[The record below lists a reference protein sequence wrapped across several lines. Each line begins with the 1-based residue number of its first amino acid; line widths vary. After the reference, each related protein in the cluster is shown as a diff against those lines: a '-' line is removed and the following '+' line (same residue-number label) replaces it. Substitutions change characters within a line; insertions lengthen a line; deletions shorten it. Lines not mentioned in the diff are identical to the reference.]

1 MENISQA
8 LTEALAKAKQN
19 NEKVNLDEILKELI
33 REQIEIGINKILNNE
48 LTAYLGYEKNKQ
60 GASQELGNARN
71 GNYERMFQTI
81 YGVIKLNMPR
91 DRNGEFQ
98 TALFEKRQRST
109 DNIPQLVLKLY
120 SAGMTD
126 SQIQEIVESLYSHK
140 YSTSTISCITDAV
153 KEDVDK
159 FNSRPIKAKYFAL
172 FADAIYIPLRRGTVE
187 KEAVYI
193 IMGIDMDG
201 YPEVLAF
208 AIHPSETKEGWAEI
222 LSSLNERGL
231 STARIFVSDGVVGM
245 EEIVKEHLPNCLY
258 QRCFLHICR
267 NLEDKVRK
275 DDRLIIRK
283 EFMDLAKKENGHEA
297 LIAYEEF
304 IKKWAEKYK
313 SIKTWADNIN
323 TETIFNFYRFPKEL
337 RSKIYTNNRIEQF
350 NKEIRRQAKA
360 HIQFCD
366 QEAEEKFL
374 VSLFNRYNFRIGIR
388 PIWGKEFIADELIE
402 L

>member
-374 VSLFNRYNFRIGIR
+374 VSIFNRYNFRLGARQIR
-388 PIWGKEFIADELIE
+388 GKEFIADELIE

>member
-374 VSLFNRYNFRIGIR
+374 VSIFNRYNFRLGARQIR
-388 PIWGKEFIADELIE
+388 GNMANA
-402 L
+402 